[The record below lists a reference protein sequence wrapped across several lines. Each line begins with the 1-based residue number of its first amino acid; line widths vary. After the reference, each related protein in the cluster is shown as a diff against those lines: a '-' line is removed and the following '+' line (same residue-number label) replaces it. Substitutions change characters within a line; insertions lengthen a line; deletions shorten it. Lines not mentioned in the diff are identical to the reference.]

1 MIPFVVGVVIGAQL
15 GVIVASIIAA
25 AGRGER

>member
-1 MIPFVVGVVIGAQL
+1 MIPFVVGVVIGIQL
-15 GVIVASIIAA
+15 GVIAASIIVA